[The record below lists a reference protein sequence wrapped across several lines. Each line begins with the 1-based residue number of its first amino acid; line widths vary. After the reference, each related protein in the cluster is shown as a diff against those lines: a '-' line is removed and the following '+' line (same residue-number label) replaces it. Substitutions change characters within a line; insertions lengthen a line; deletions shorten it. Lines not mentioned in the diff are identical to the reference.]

1 MPGVPVNGKF
11 TSNGATPPWI
21 LRDTAESG
29 GANSVAILIVQPP
42 LIDPEP
48 EVNSSRTNSFHGAA
62 YGSAAQDL
70 DEPRLARVAV
80 VGDNRDT
87 HSLKATFFYWSWRS
101 KPARVLIGNN
111 LGKVNGWVE
120 ANGILGKVVAARLKS
135 YLLDA
140 HRFML

>member
-1 MPGVPVNGKF
+1 MTMRKAPWVDVSDRRQRMKTRNKVRVMWKF
-11 TSNGATPPWI
+11 SA
-21 LRDTAESG
+21 LLM
-29 GANSVAILIVQPP
+29 VFL
-42 LIDPEP
+42 
-48 EVNSSRTNSFHGAA
+48 GAA
-62 YGSAAQDL
+62 YGSAAEDL
-70 DEPRLARVAV
+70 DEARLARGAV